1 MCKLCKQTCGVPEQL
16 LELKNSWKSIRNRL
30 ARECCFISDYSRAFK
45 PLFFKVS
52 IFYWNEAI
60 PSSKEPMTPVLLSN
74 RYQVLSVL
82 GDGGFGKTFL
92 VEDTQMPSN
101 RQCVLKQ
108 LKPVHDN
115 PQTSQMVKD
124 RFQREAAILE
134 KLGEAH
140 DQIPRLYAYFSEAD
154 QFYLVEEWV
163 AGDTLTQRVQQA
175 GPLSEKAVQTLI
187 AELLPAIAHVHR
199 EGIVHRDI
207 KPDNIILRARD
218 GKPVLIDFGAVKE
231 TMNTLIDSHAHSSH
245 SIVVGTPGYMPAEQL
260 SGRPVFASDI
270 YSIGMTAIYALTGKM
285 PQELEINPRT
295 GELLWRQ
302 HAPNVSTEFGNFL
315 DCAIHMSAQS
325 RFPTVEEMR
334 SILNTLILKG
344 MTASPSD
351 IPETRQSSQ
360 TIVSAPPPAAP
371 AYAYQS
377 MESANTEAIPVA
389 PSSTFQQPATQFA
402 QPANYQSGQQFV
414 QSSGQPSGQ
423 WKNAVIIGG
432 MVGFSL
438 LLGILLAMDRLPSAM
453 GDRLVADNPV
463 EVDSVEKDA
472 SDAVAE
478 KPTPKI
484 EDSEISTPDPAPV
497 AAPTQPQP
505 ASVLG
510 ANSTIVGDP
519 GATNIRSGAGSNYAV
534 VDVVQVG
541 DRVKAVD
548 RATDSNG
555 QPWYRVMVPSGS
567 SGWVFGQLI
576 QVDGDAALP
585 EAQAEP
591 EGEPEVKP
599 VPSATP
605 ADNTNAAITGQ
616 SGSKNIRSGPGTN
629 YDTAHIAYPGDR
641 IVIRDTSTDSGG
653 YTWYKVYFPKSGAE
667 GWIAAQLVSR
677 D

>member
-1 MCKLCKQTCGVPEQL
+1 M
-16 LELKNSWKSIRNRL
+16 
-30 ARECCFISDYSRAFK
+30 
-45 PLFFKVS
+45 
-52 IFYWNEAI
+52 

-74 RYQVLSVL
+74 RYRVLGVL

-92 VEDTQMPSN
+92 VEDMQMPSN

-115 PQTSQMVKD
+115 PQTNQMVKD
-124 RFQREAAILE
+124 RFGREAAILE

-187 AELLPAIAHVHR
+187 AGLLSAIAHVHR

-270 YSIGMTAIYALTGKM
+270 YSVGMTAIYALTGKV
-285 PQELEINPRT
+285 PQELEIDPRT

-302 HAPNVSTEFGNFL
+302 HVPKVSTEFGNFL
-315 DCAIHMSAQS
+315 DCATHMSAQS

-334 SILNTLILKG
+334 SILNTLILDG
-344 MTASPSD
+344 MTASPAGF
-351 IPETRQSSQ
+351 PAGLPQTRQSSE
-360 TIVSAPPPAAP
+360 TIVSAPPASTPVDP
-371 AYAYQS
+371 AYAYQQI
-377 MESANTEAIPVA
+377 ESADTKAVAPVA
-389 PSSTFQQPATQFA
+389 QSTPQQPATQLA
-402 QPANYQSGQQFV
+402 QPIGYSSSGQQFV
-414 QSSGQPSGQ
+414 QPSGQ

-438 LLGILLAMDRLPSAM
+438 LLGVLFVMDRLPSAM
-453 GDRLVADNPV
+453 GDRLAASDPAT
-463 EVDSVEKDA
+463 VDSADRDT

-478 KPTPKI
+478 KPAPAIQTAD
-484 EDSEISTPDPAPV
+484 ETSEIPAPDPVPV
-497 AAPTQPQP
+497 AAPAQPQT
-505 ASVLG
+505 ASVQG

-519 GATNIRSGAGSNYAV
+519 GDTNIRSGAGSNYAV

-548 RATDSNG
+548 RAADSDG
-555 QPWYRVMVPSGS
+555 QPWYRVVVPSGG

-585 EAQAEP
+585 NAKVEP
-591 EGEPEVKP
+591 DGKPAGEPAPKP
-599 VPSATP
+599 VPTAQPT
-605 ADNTNAAITGQ
+605 DNTNATIAGQ
-616 SGSKNIRSGPGTN
+616 AGSKNIRSGPGIN
-629 YDTAHIAYPGDR
+629 FDTAHITYPGDR
-641 IVIRDTSTDSGG
+641 VVIRDTSTDAGG
-653 YTWYKVYFPKSGAE
+653 YTWYKIYFPKSGAE
-667 GWIAAQLVSR
+667 GWIASQLVNR

>member
-1 MCKLCKQTCGVPEQL
+1 M
-16 LELKNSWKSIRNRL
+16 
-30 ARECCFISDYSRAFK
+30 
-45 PLFFKVS
+45 
-52 IFYWNEAI
+52 
-60 PSSKEPMTPVLLSN
+60 PSSKEPIAPVLLSN
-74 RYQVLSVL
+74 RYRVLSVL

-92 VEDTQMPSN
+92 VEDIQMPSN

-115 PQTSQMVKD
+115 PKTSEMVKA
-124 RFQREAAILE
+124 RFGREAAILE

-187 AELLPAIAHVHR
+187 AELLSAIAHVHR

-270 YSIGMTAIYALTGKM
+270 YSVGMTAIYALTGKM
-285 PQELEINPRT
+285 PQELGIDPRT

-302 HAPNVSTEFGNFL
+302 HAPSVSTEFGNFL
-315 DCAIHMSAQS
+315 DCATHMSAQS

-334 SILNTLILKG
+334 SILNTLILNG

-351 IPETRQSSQ
+351 IPSNFPETRQSSQ
-360 TIVSAPPPAAP
+360 TVVSAPPSYTSPVSTPAAL
-371 AYAYQS
+371 AYAYQNL
-377 MESANTEAIPVA
+377 ESANTEMVVPAA
-389 PSSTFQQPATQFA
+389 QSTFQQPATQFA
-402 QPANYQSGQQFV
+402 QPPNYQSGQQFV
-414 QSSGQPSGQ
+414 QPSKQPPGQ

-438 LLGILLAMDRLPSAM
+438 LLGILVAMDRLPGVM
-453 GDRLVADNPV
+453 GDRLTASDPAT
-463 EVDSVEKDA
+463 VDSASKDA

-478 KPTPKI
+478 APTPDQAPD
-484 EDSEISTPDPAPV
+484 ETSEIPAPEPVPV
-497 AAPTQPQP
+497 AAPAQPQT
-505 ASVLG
+505 ASVPG

-519 GATNIRSGAGSNYAV
+519 GATNIRAGSGSNYAV
-534 VDVVQVG
+534 VNVVQVG
-541 DRVKAVD
+541 DRVKAID
-548 RATDSNG
+548 RATDSDG
-555 QPWYRVMVPSGS
+555 QPWYRVVVPSGN

-585 EAQAEP
+585 KVPDKPEDEP
-591 EGEPEVKP
+591 ETKP
-599 VPSATP
+599 VPPSTP
-605 ADNTNAAITGQ
+605 ADNTNATITGQ
-616 SGSKNIRSGPGTN
+616 SGSKNVRSGPGTN
-629 YDTAHIAYPGDR
+629 YETAHTAYPGDR
-641 IVIRDTSTDSGG
+641 IVIRDTSTDPGG

-667 GWIAAQLVSR
+667 GWIASQLVSR